1 MPCIVRVVTCMLLS
15 GPVFTKFR
23 LIALSWRGQIA
34 TSDDEPREALET
46 SSAGVAA
53 STVCLVGQRRA
64 AAALGTP
71 LGLRRR
77 AHGSASAPCAALPAA
92 AAALLLDMQLPA
104 LAFVQRQ

>member
-1 MPCIVRVVTCMLLS
+1 M
-15 GPVFTKFR
+15 
-23 LIALSWRGQIA
+23 
-34 TSDDEPREALET
+34 ET

-53 STVCLVGQRRA
+53 STFCLVGQRRA

-104 LAFVQRQ
+104 LAFVQRQWEHHGRVRLARPEC